1 MKIYTYD
8 YNRHYIPA
16 APFLDIVVSSEF
28 ELALS
33 VALTAQ
39 VDSGADATML
49 PLSLL
54 KQIQAEYE
62 DTQIMI
68 TASGQREVV
77 DLYAAKI
84 EVVEQIFY
92 LSVVALKGEQEAI
105 IGRDVL
111 NDLKITLNGPANTTE
126 IIVDE

>member
-54 KQIQAEYE
+54 KEVQAEYE

-111 NDLKITLNGPANTTE
+111 NDLKITLNEPANTTE